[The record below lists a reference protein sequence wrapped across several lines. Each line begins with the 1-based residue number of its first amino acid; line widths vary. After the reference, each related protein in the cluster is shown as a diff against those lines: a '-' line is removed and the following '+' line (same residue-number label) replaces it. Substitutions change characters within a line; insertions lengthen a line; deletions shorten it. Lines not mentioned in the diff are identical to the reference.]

1 MKSALPH
8 AKQYQPQYSI
18 LDVIN
23 ALHVATEQDSSQYLT
38 PGNPPTHRHSH
49 PEANYNVEKSF

>member
-1 MKSALPH
+1 MQSALPH
-8 AKQYQPQYSI
+8 AKQYQPQYST

-38 PGNPPTHRHSH
+38 PGKPPTHRH
-49 PEANYNVEKSF
+49 PEANFNVEKSF